1 MSHYHINAHIGHC
14 STSHSR
20 RRLSAD
26 SRSSEIRFLILRQA
40 AAQGGEA
47 TPDNQSLSGRERAA
61 REPQARLGRLAAR
74 NDRRALTN
82 PSEEFAEHIRDS

>member
-26 SRSSEIRFLILRQA
+26 SQSSEIRFLILRQA

-47 TPDNQSLSGRERAA
+47 TPDNQSLSGRE
-61 REPQARLGRLAAR
+61 PQARLGRLAAC
-74 NDRRALTN
+74 NDRRSLTN